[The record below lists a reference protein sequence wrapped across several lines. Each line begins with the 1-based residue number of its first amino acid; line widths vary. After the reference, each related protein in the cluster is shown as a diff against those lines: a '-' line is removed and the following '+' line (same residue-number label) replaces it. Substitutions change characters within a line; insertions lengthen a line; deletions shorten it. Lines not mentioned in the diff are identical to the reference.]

1 MGRTLTI
8 ADGFPLPAAA
18 TVPRSSLASL
28 LQAPW
33 RAARRQTLWTTLTIF
48 GLCCAA
54 AVAFGIW
61 MPGQRGL
68 ALAMIFYAAGVCF
81 MWAFCLSG
89 LLLLGRDARLLALPG
104 AVRNTTLSALV
115 YGALTIVLP
124 TSIEAA
130 FGANPAVAAMLAA
143 LALVAGLAF
152 VLLPRWISTWMGFVP
167 AIYIALHQGLHILS
181 PFSTGFLYTG
191 LLAIA
196 VLLALAVIRWRRI
209 LRGNTADMG
218 GWNTPIILALHQQAV
233 SAGWSFD
240 KQLLWQRG
248 ARESRFTNL
257 RGINARAP
265 AKAIEVCLGA
275 LYTPQTAAGNL
286 RRLGMIAW
294 PVLVFGLA
302 MLLVNVGHIHD
313 LHKLVALIGISGA
326 MWSSVFGITMV
337 LFAVCAMLKRRWEQ
351 GREPALLALL
361 PGLGQHVPL
370 SCSLLRATFAK
381 PFGVCVALWALMI
394 ACEVWLQLGVAAVA
408 LTSLV
413 VFGMS
418 AAAAMV
424 LLRVFAGRP
433 LRNLV
438 QALIAGSTFVLVCV
452 CLPLVFVT
460 PLAKLGLTAVGIEWA
475 LILVWLIFGA
485 WMTVMAA
492 HAWGMLKA
500 RPHPFLASA
509 P

>member
-8 ADGFPLPAAA
+8 ADGFPLPGVA
-18 TVPRSSLASL
+18 TAPRSPLTSL

-61 MPGQRGL
+61 IPGRRGL

-115 YGALTIVLP
+115 YGALTIALP
-124 TSIEAA
+124 TAIEAA
-130 FGANPAVAAMLAA
+130 FGANPALAAMLAA
-143 LALVAGLAF
+143 LALAAGLAF
-152 VLLPRWISTWMGFVP
+152 VLLPRWISTWLGFLP
-167 AIYIALHQGLHILS
+167 AIYIALYQGLHILS
-181 PFSTGFLYTG
+181 PFSTSFLYTG
-191 LLAIA
+191 MSATL
-196 VLLALAVIRWRRI
+196 VLLAVTAICWQRI
-209 LRGNTADMG
+209 LRRETTSAC
-218 GWNTPIILALHQQAV
+218 GWSTPVILALHQQAV

-240 KQLLWQRG
+240 KQLLWQRS

-257 RGINARAP
+257 RGIDARAP

-302 MLLVNVGHIHD
+302 MLLVNLGHVHD
-313 LHKLVALIGISGA
+313 LRKLVALIGISGV
-326 MWSSVFGITMV
+326 MWSSVFGVTMV

-361 PGLGQHVPL
+361 PGLGRHAPL
-370 SCSLLRATFAK
+370 RRSLVRATFAK
-381 PFGVCVALWALMI
+381 PFGVCVALWALMV
-394 ACEVWLQLGVAAVA
+394 ACEVWLQLGFAAVA
-408 LTSLV
+408 LTSLI
-413 VFGMS
+413 VFGMG
-418 AAAAMV
+418 AAAAML

-433 LRNLV
+433 PRNLA
-438 QALIAGSTFVLVCV
+438 QAVIAGSTFVLMCV

-460 PLAKLGLTAVGIEWA
+460 PLAKLDPTAVGIEWA

-485 WMTVMAA
+485 WMTVMAT